1 MAFQNFFV
9 IWPPGASVTTWK
21 LEPTSPWSIREKHPG
36 GFFTSFV
43 LSSCTPGHETE
54 QWKPGCFWGVF
65 KWGPWWQF
73 GGETCYFW
81 FRLLRLFCQMISFS
95 PCVFE
100 AHRIDWSLSQTIPH
114 HFFLFSSFLWNSK
127 SLFRLGSWDDVEQSG
142 RGSGPITIV
151 HFIFMLPFYLAF
163 LNSFEMNFL
172 SALLWPCESKELSY

>member
-1 MAFQNFFV
+1 MIQEGEWHQTSGLYSCRDFKRKVTQGGLLEETLKIQMACQNFFV
-9 IWPPGASVTTWK
+9 IWPPGTSVTTWK
-21 LEPTSPWSIREKHPG
+21 LEPTSPPSSRERHTG

-43 LSSCTPGHETE
+43 LSSCTPGHKTK
-54 QWKPGCFWGVF
+54 QWKPDCLWGVF

-127 SLFRLGSWDDVEQSG
+127 SLFRLGS
-142 RGSGPITIV
+142 
-151 HFIFMLPFYLAF
+151 
-163 LNSFEMNFL
+163 
-172 SALLWPCESKELSY
+172 